1 MANIKDVALK
11 AGVSTATVSY
21 VLNNTR
27 SISDEVRKRVRK
39 AAEELDYQPS
49 TLARSLRKNKTFT
62 IGIII
67 PDNTNPY
74 FADILRGMEDAFFK
88 SGYSVFLCNSDRNVE
103 KETQYLEA
111 LVNRNVDGI
120 ALIPSETDTKE
131 SIRLRQLKKPLVIV
145 DRVLPDFSS
154 SVIQM
159 DNVAGAYDAVKY
171 LCQLGHKRIACLA
184 GPRDV
189 PTSQQRVEGYKK
201 ALEESGI
208 SVDTELVFYGDFQ
221 IESGIRFFPVIRSLP
236 QKPTAIFSCNDL
248 MAIGLLK
255 AARNAGCRIPE
266 DCSIIGYDDILIS
279 SHVTPSLTTMA
290 QPRYEM
296 GHTAA
301 EMLISKIAD
310 PSAPER
316 KILKAR
322 LVIRESCAEPASQF

>member
-1 MANIKDVALK
+1 MANIKEVALK

-27 SISDEVRKRVRK
+27 PISEEVKKRVRK
-39 AAEELDYQPS
+39 AAQELDYQPS

-67 PDNTNPY
+67 PDNRNPY
-74 FADILRGMEDAFFK
+74 FADILRGMEDTFFE
-88 SGYSVFLCNSDRNVE
+88 SGYSVFLCNSDRNTE
-103 KETQYLEA
+103 KETKYFEA

-120 ALIPSETDTKE
+120 ALIPSETDTNE
-131 SIRLRQLKKPLVIV
+131 SFRLRQLKKPLVIV
-145 DRVLPDFSS
+145 DRILPDFPS

-159 DNVAGAYDAVKY
+159 DNVEGAYDAVKY
-171 LCQLGHKRIACLA
+171 LCQLGHRRIACLA
-184 GPRDV
+184 GPKEV
-189 PTSQQRVEGYKK
+189 PTSQQRIEGYKK
-201 ALEESGI
+201 ALKEAGI
-208 SVDTELVFYGDFQ
+208 SVEADLIIHGDFQ
-221 IESGIRFFPVIRSLP
+221 IESGIKFFPLIRALP

-255 AARNAGCRIPE
+255 AARKAGCRIPE

-296 GHTAA
+296 GKTAA
-301 EMLISKIAD
+301 EMLMSKIAD
-310 PSAPER
+310 PTSPEL
-316 KILKAR
+316 KTLKAK
-322 LVIRESCAEPASQF
+322 LIVRESCDKPS